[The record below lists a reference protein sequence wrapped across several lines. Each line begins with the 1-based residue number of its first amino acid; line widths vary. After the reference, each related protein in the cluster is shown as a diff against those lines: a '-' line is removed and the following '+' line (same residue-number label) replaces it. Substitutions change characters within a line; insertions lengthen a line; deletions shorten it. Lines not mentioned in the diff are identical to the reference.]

1 LLWWWRRIK
10 RKTAQKQEEEKPIDY
25 VARQEILFGATE
37 RVAKVYWWIAY
48 IIFIAIAFVG
58 FLAGL
63 IALLAFLSYSL
74 EPDEKTLEYG
84 IGALFVSF
92 VLLAI
97 GRGGVFTLSS
107 GKKEYER
114 LKRKKENQGQS

>member
-1 LLWWWRRIK
+1 VAK
-10 RKTAQKQEEEKPIDY
+10 RA
-25 VARQEILFGATE
+25 ILFGATE

-74 EPDEKTLEYG
+74 KPDEKTLEYS
-84 IGALFVSF
+84 IGALLVSF
-92 VLLAI
+92 FLLLI
-97 GRGGVFTLSS
+97 GLGGVFSLRS
-107 GKKEYER
+107 GKKEYEK
-114 LKRKKENQGQS
+114 LKRKEENQGQS